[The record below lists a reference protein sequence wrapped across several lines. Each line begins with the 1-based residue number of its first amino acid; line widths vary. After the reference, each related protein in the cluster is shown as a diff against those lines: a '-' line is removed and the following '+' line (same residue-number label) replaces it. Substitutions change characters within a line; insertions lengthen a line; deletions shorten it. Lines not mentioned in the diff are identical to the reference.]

1 MRVARLG
8 RALRGVELEDTEG
21 FVVRF
26 PRGTSRDV
34 FDERTRFD
42 VLVRRL
48 GRRLTSSIAT
58 LLSVSLFLSLS
69 LSFTLS
75 LSQKK
80 KKKKKNCPPCRDLP
94 QQLPTT
100 R

>member
-8 RALRGVELEDTEG
+8 RALRGVELEDTEC
-21 FVVRF
+21 FVVRI

-42 VLVRRL
+42 VLLRRF

-58 LLSVSLFLSLS
+58 LH
-69 LSFTLS
+69 S

-80 KKKKKNCPPCRDLP
+80 KKTALPVEIYPSTSLPPDSLQRC
-94 QQLPTT
+94 Q
-100 R
+100 